1 MIEHVTK
8 PYWLAIMK
16 EYAPQNLGFIVF
28 YKTRV
33 SLEHSLFPAVRFTP
47 CAYFCDDLLREPF
60 DYFNQIYRQV
70 NHPHFLYCRKK
81 EKAVEF

>member
-16 EYAPQNLGFIVF
+16 EYVPQNLGFIVF

-33 SLEHSLFPAVRFTP
+33 SLEYSLFPAVRFTP
-47 CAYFCDDLLREPF
+47 CAYFSDDLLREPF

-70 NHPHFLYCRKK
+70 NNPHSLYCRKK
-81 EKAVEF
+81 EKVVEF